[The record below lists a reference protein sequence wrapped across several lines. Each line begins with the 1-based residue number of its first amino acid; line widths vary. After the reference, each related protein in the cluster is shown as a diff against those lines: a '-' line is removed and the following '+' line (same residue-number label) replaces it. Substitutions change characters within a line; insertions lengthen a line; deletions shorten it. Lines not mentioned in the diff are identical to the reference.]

1 MDRRSNLRESK
12 AAETCSQVVRA
23 WRFDSDHDS
32 PSLSSSSFH
41 AGTSCSR
48 PSLLRSHRQLPKV
61 RTRLTRVRLCPFV
74 GGMPGRHG
82 VWSLDAARSDA
93 GGIIARLKNGETPA
107 RPGEENGASSGP
119 TIAELAEQ
127 YMADHVAVR
136 CKPTTERS
144 CRHIFD
150 RHLLPQV
157 GRLPSM
163 ASDPTTWR
171 PRGLHK
177 ARQSAAAQP
186 RRTSS
191 PADSEAF
198 SPVFGSFTMKSLFPA
213 QRMW

>member
-1 MDRRSNLRESK
+1 MDDKGAVFWDRELPGFGVRVYPSGSKVYMVHKRSGGESRRV
-12 AAETCSQVVRA
+12 TI
-23 WRFDSDHDS
+23 
-32 PSLSSSSFH
+32 
-41 AGTSCSR
+41 
-48 PSLLRSHRQLPKV
+48 
-61 RTRLTRVRLCPFV
+61 
-74 GGMPGRHG
+74 GRHG
-82 VWSLDAARSDA
+82 VWSLDAARSEA

-107 RPGEENGASSGP
+107 RPGGENGASSGP

-127 YMADHVAVR
+127 YMAEHVAVR

-144 CRHIFD
+144 CRHTFD
-150 RHLLPQV
+150 RYLLPQL
-157 GRLPSM
+157 GKLPSM